1 MWLFFKDKSTFE
13 IFCLLYRNV
22 LGSASADFTVGV
34 WDLSEGKIVT
44 SIKNH
49 KEKVI
54 LTSGCKL
61 TLKAPTTSAAD
72 KKCDYLPDFWE

>member
-1 MWLFFKDKSTFE
+1 M
-13 IFCLLYRNV
+13 

-54 LTSGCKL
+54 LTSCCEL
-61 TLKAPTTSAAD
+61 ALKHQPTVQQMKNVVISFFIFGS
-72 KKCDYLPDFWE
+72 K